1 MRGHVPPA
9 QKKIMKTFP
18 GNFRVNS
25 SILLIFHTYTFGQ
38 KCLTPKVDWAQPLTP
53 MSKIV
58 ICVFIIDRIY
68 IVTVSRESKNQKEL
82 QVQAGDIIEVFTL

>member
-1 MRGHVPPA
+1 
-9 QKKIMKTFP
+9 
-18 GNFRVNS
+18 
-25 SILLIFHTYTFGQ
+25 
-38 KCLTPKVDWAQPLTP
+38 